1 MKTLR
6 IKKSLRFDL
15 TGRPADRVE
24 DCFRV
29 GRVGL
34 VCDRIPFIRPKML
47 VKPDDRG
54 NIGTP
59 LFADKTRPELKFVSP
74 GGGTV
79 SAVNFGPRR
88 VLESVVIAID
98 DDESYEDFGKLSA
111 SDLASISADDL
122 TRHLIKG
129 GMWPCIRAL
138 PFRNIAD
145 PGRQPPAIWINIDGD
160 DPFQPR
166 SDIYL
171 KDNLS
176 FFETGLAALRKLT
189 KAVYVCAAAEVPFSS
204 NGMANWVTHRISGGY
219 PANDPGVAL
228 YHTRKSPEDNRAWF
242 TGGQDVVRIGRFLAT
257 GHYPTEQMIAV
268 SAPEANDCR
277 HVKTR
282 IGAPLADLV
291 SQAYDPV
298 VYQWIT
304 GGIFA
309 GSARG
314 RDGFLGINDASLFV
328 SPALRVREL
337 FSFLRP
343 GFDRPT
349 HSRAFLSVLKRSP
362 FPVDT
367 DMHGE
372 ERACINCGSCT
383 RVCPVDILPQFA
395 YKAIYADE
403 IEEALKHGL
412 LDCVECGLC
421 AYVCPSK
428 IELSQSLIAAKQR
441 YFMERD

>member
-1 MKTLR
+1 M
-6 IKKSLRFDL
+6 
-15 TGRPADRVE
+15 
-24 DCFRV
+24 
-29 GRVGL
+29 
-34 VCDRIPFIRPKML
+34 
-47 VKPDDRG
+47 
-54 NIGTP
+54 
-59 LFADKTRPELKFVSP
+59 
-74 GGGTV
+74 
-79 SAVNFGPRR
+79 
-88 VLESVVIAID
+88 
-98 DDESYEDFGKLSA
+98 
-111 SDLASISADDL
+111 
-122 TRHLIKG
+122 
-129 GMWPCIRAL
+129 AL
-138 PFRNIAD
+138 
-145 PGRQPPAIWINIDGD
+145 G
-160 DPFQPR
+160 
-166 SDIYL
+166 
-171 KDNLS
+171 
-176 FFETGLAALRKLT
+176 KLT
-189 KAVYVCAAAEVPFSS
+189 KAVHVCAAAEGSSSS
-204 NGMANWVTHRISGGY
+204 NGMAKWITHRISGGY

-242 TGGQDVVRIGRFLAT
+242 ADGQDVVRIGRFLAS
-257 GHYPTEQMIAV
+257 GRYPTEQMIAV

-282 IGAPLADLV
+282 IGAPLAGLV